1 MAIRLTQDLVA
12 RLPCSI
18 DDPGPMDRPETPDS
32 YYSATTEAVL
42 RGRPGQGL
50 WVFAY
55 GSILWKRRFEVV
67 EERAARVRGWHR
79 KFSLGPDTRYRGNP
93 DAPGVMLSLCPG
105 GQCQGKVLRMQ
116 PEGIE
121 AALENLLR
129 NEPPIPPAWV
139 RAMTPEGE
147 VRAIAFVNRRGFDGY
162 CGDMSEVEIAD
173 RLARAV
179 GMWGSMAE
187 YLCNTVT
194 HLEEMGIRDAYLWRM
209 QGLVAERLAALP
221 EMMWLPQ
228 SPDGIAMC
236 QTRGVET
243 QV

>member
-1 MAIRLTQDLVA
+1 MKLRLTKDLVA

-18 DDPGPMDRPETPDS
+18 PDPGPMDRPEIPDS
-32 YYSATTEAVL
+32 YYTDTTRDVL
-42 RGRPGQGL
+42 AARPSDGM
-50 WVFAY
+50 WVFAF

-93 DAPGVMLSLCPG
+93 EAPGVMLSLCPG
-105 GQCQGKVLRMQ
+105 GQCQGKVLRMK
-116 PEGIE
+116 PEGVE
-121 AALENLLR
+121 AALEDLLR

-139 RAMTPEGE
+139 RAVTPMGE
-147 VRAIAFVNRRGFDGY
+147 VRAIAFVNRRDFVGY
-162 CGDMSEVEIAD
+162 CGGLCDSEVAD

-187 YLCNTVT
+187 YLCNTVM

-209 QGLVAERLAALP
+209 QALVAERLAVLP
-221 EMMWLPQ
+221 E
-228 SPDGIAMC
+228 
-236 QTRGVET
+236 RG
-243 QV
+243 